1 MLPESMQKREKASLG
16 LKVLFLS
23 SILFLAPLAGADETC
38 GEFDNEGV
46 WHPCDPSIEQTY
58 KMPDISAGF
67 LFDIDRL
74 EVKPC
79 LSVELLDKARIKTD
93 LGVASGLVFVYLGFR
108 WSSIIEISTGVWTG
122 YYLSREEQTFSYGV
136 GVTLT
141 KF

>member
-1 MLPESMQKREKASLG
+1 MLPGSMRKKRRDSLG

-23 SILFLAPLAGADETC
+23 LILFSGALAGADETC
-38 GEFDNEGV
+38 GKFDEDGA

-58 KMPDISAGF
+58 QMPDISAGF

-79 LSVELLDKARIKTD
+79 LSVELLDRARIKTD
-93 LGVASGLVFVYLGFR
+93 LGVAFGLVFIYLGYR
-108 WSSIIEISTGVWTG
+108 WSSIIEISTGAWAG
-122 YYLSREEQTFSYGV
+122 YYLSREEQSFSYGV